1 MAIALLARLNPLKLE
16 NDIEKCKK
24 YESRLDTLLK
34 SQRYFKT
41 EFKGD
46 LKESIIIPLEA
57 EIELCEAYLK
67 RYPVVPTMALL
78 AAEDY
83 PKLEIGIK
91 ILINDLRYYFSIDN
105 MISDNAINALAPM
118 LIYEFTGL
126 TVEDVAICFTQA
138 KKGYYGEIY
147 NRLDGQIIMKWL
159 RSYNTER
166 LDRMK
171 ERNYTQHSQ
180 SKIGSDPYRKVAS
193 NSDLLNEAITKMD
206 LEKVKNKS

>member
-16 NDIEKCKK
+16 KDIDTSKK

-34 SQRYFKT
+34 SKTYFDT
-41 EFKGD
+41 EFKGELTD
-46 LKESIIIPLEA
+46 KIIIPLEA

-67 RYPVVPTMALL
+67 RFPMVPTMALL
-78 AAEDY
+78 ATEDY
-83 PKLEIGIK
+83 PKLEVGIK
-91 ILINDLRYYFSIDN
+91 ILINDLRYFFAIDN
-105 MISDNAINALAPM
+105 MISDNGINALAPM

-159 RSYNTER
+159 RSYHNEKIDR
-166 LDRMK
+166 LK
-171 ERNYTQHSQ
+171 EKSYALHRQ
-180 SKIGSDPYRKVAS
+180 SKSGSDPHRKVAS
-193 NSDLLNEAITKMD
+193 SSELLNEAHAAMLLNK
-206 LEKVKNKS
+206 EKK

>member
-16 NDIEKCKK
+16 KDIETSKK

-34 SQRYFKT
+34 SKKYFDT
-41 EFKGD
+41 EFKGELTD
-46 LKESIIIPLEA
+46 KIIIPLEA

-67 RYPVVPTMALL
+67 RFPMVPTMAVL

-83 PKLEIGIK
+83 PKLEVGIK
-91 ILINDLRYYFSIDN
+91 ILINDLRYFFAIDN
-105 MISDNAINALAPM
+105 MISDNGINALAPM

-126 TVEDVAICFTQA
+126 SIEDIAICFTQA

-159 RSYNTER
+159 RSYNTEKIER
-166 LDRMK
+166 LK
-171 ERNYTQHSQ
+171 EKSYALHRQ
-180 SKIGSDPYRKVAS
+180 SKSGSDPYRKIAS
-193 NSDLLNEAITKMD
+193 SSELLNEAHAAMLLNK
-206 LEKVKNKS
+206 EKK